1 MKEIRKIITAY
12 DRLKGQGTAMAL
24 ATVVGVE
31 ASSYRRI
38 GARML
43 VAADG
48 RCVGGISGGCLEGDA
63 KRRAQTAIYRQS
75 SSIQI
80 YDTLDG
86 EDRVIGIGLGCNGK
100 VTVLFTPIA
109 VEDPDNAV
117 EILRSLVN
125 TRTPKPLVQLVRG
138 PEALRPLVG
147 KPLGD
152 RAKIAEMTGVSER
165 QLYRKIRGVSQR
177 GLSVLETIEETASEP
192 LELLIEQIRPETRLI
207 AVGDNYDVLALAEVT
222 RALGWELHIV
232 GTRRKFT
239 TEFEPAAHRLYGYD
253 EAEKLQLDAY
263 TALVMMSH
271 DYEKDKAMVRHFLP
285 QKPAYLGMLG
295 PRKRMEKMHG
305 ELKEEGLEL
314 GGYQR
319 LFSPVGLDIGAES
332 PEEIA
337 MAICAEI
344 TSVFRHRAGGMLK
357 DRPGTIHESN
367 F

>member
-1 MKEIRKIITAY
+1 MKEIRKIIAAY
-12 DRLKGQGTAMAL
+12 DKLKRQDLAMAL

-63 KRRAQTAIYRQS
+63 KRRAQTAIYQQTP
-75 SSIQI
+75 SIQI

-109 VEDPDNAV
+109 VDDPENPV

-125 TRTPKPLVQLVRG
+125 TRTPELLFQVVKG
-138 PEALRPLVG
+138 PEKLEHLVG
-147 KPLGD
+147 KPIRD
-152 RAKIAEMTGVSER
+152 RTQIARLTGMPQRLLKEKIQQVA
-165 QLYRKIRGVSQR
+165 QR
-177 GLSVLETIEETASEP
+177 GLSKLEILGAEVSGS
-192 LELLIEQIRPETRLI
+192 LEVLIEQLRPETRLI

-222 RALGWELHIV
+222 QALGWELHVV

-239 TEFEPAAHRLYGYD
+239 HEFESLTHRLYGYD
-253 EAEKLQLDAY
+253 EVNRLKLDDY

-271 DYEKDKAMVRHFLP
+271 DYDKDKAMIRHYLP
-285 QKPAYLGMLG
+285 LNPAYLGMLG
-295 PRKRMEKMHG
+295 PRKRMEKMHQ
-305 ELKEEGLEL
+305 ELLEEEGINLQE
-314 GGYQR
+314 YPR
-319 LFSPVGLDIGAES
+319 LFSPVGLDVGAES

-337 MAICAEI
+337 MSICAEI
-344 TSVFRHRAGGMLK
+344 TSVFRDRAGGMLK
-357 DRPGTIHESN
+357 DRPGTIH
-367 F
+367 

>member
-1 MKEIRKIITAY
+1 MKEIRKIIAAY
-12 DRLKGQGTAMAL
+12 DNLKQQEVTMAL

-63 KRRAQTAIYRQS
+63 KRRAQTAIYQQTP
-75 SSIQI
+75 SIQV

-100 VTVLFTPIA
+100 VTVLFTPIGVA
-109 VEDPDNAV
+109 DPENPV
-117 EILRSLVN
+117 EILRSVVD
-125 TRTPKPLVQLVRG
+125 TRGPEVMIQLVRG
-138 PEALRPLVG
+138 PKSLQDLVG
-147 KPLGD
+147 KPLRG
-152 RAKIAEMTGVSER
+152 RAEIARRTGVSER
-165 QLYRKIRGVSQR
+165 QLYREILQVTDR
-177 GLSVLETIEETASEP
+177 GLSRLGTFNGEAGAP
-192 LELLIEQIRPETRLI
+192 LEMLIEQIRPETRLI

-222 RALGWELHIV
+222 QALGWELHVV

-239 TEFEPAAHRLYGYD
+239 HDFEAKTHHLYGYD
-253 EAEKLQLDAY
+253 EVGQLQLDAH

-271 DYEKDKAMVRHFLP
+271 DYDKDKAMIAHFLP
-285 QKPAYLGMLG
+285 QQPAYLGMLG
-295 PRKRMEKMHG
+295 PRKRMEKMHR
-305 ELKEEGLEL
+305 ELTEEGFDL
-314 GGYQR
+314 GGYPR

-344 TSVFRHRAGGMLK
+344 TTVFRRRPGGMLK
-357 DRPGTIHESN
+357 DRRGTIH
-367 F
+367 